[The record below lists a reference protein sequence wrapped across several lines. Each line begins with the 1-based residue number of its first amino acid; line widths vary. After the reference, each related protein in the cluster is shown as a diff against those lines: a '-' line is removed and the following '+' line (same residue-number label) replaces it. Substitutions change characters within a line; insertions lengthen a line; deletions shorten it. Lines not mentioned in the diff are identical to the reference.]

1 MVLALAGAML
11 GFNLKRPR
19 LKTIVVLSF
28 VAYGAWVVV
37 VLRTHLFNPY
47 SEPPN
52 EILYDGHRFIS
63 HQWHALYPSFRAETA
78 AVAATILAAL
88 LSDVLCIGVIRWLLR
103 RAEGLERA
111 ARAVLMFVATCLVGA
126 AVFGGPV
133 LWYLSKPLRDREVL
147 PRLIAESNVLD
158 ATVCALLA
166 VLALAMLAHRAVW
179 PVLSRPLLA
188 LASERV
194 VLKHR
199 GLVLAAGLAL
209 IGIGI
214 PGALAELKA
223 YLP

>member
-11 GFNLKRPR
+11 GFTLKRPR
-19 LKTIVVLSF
+19 LRSLVVLSF
-28 VAYGAWVVV
+28 VAWGARVVV

-52 EILYDGHRFIS
+52 EIVYNGQRFMS

-78 AVAATILAAL
+78 AIAATILATLACDL
-88 LSDVLCIGVIRWLLR
+88 LGIGVIRWLLR
-103 RAEGLERA
+103 RAEGLETA
-111 ARAVLMFVATCLVGA
+111 SRAVLMFVATCLIGA
-126 AVFGGPV
+126 VVFGGPV
-133 LWYLSKPLRDREVL
+133 LWYVSKPVPGREVL

-158 ATVCALLA
+158 AIVCALLA
-166 VLALAMLAHRAVW
+166 VLALAMLAHRAAW

-194 VLKHR
+194 VLNHR
-199 GLVLAAGLAL
+199 GWVLTAGLVL

-214 PGALAELKA
+214 PGALAKLRA